1 MKQLTFGNLLKF
13 INELK
18 KEGMPLEEIYK
29 LPIYIGNDD
38 ELNGIHCA
46 WYTNLVDSNDTE
58 NEDNEYIV
66 EMINERRGNIELDGK
81 ALLIS

>member
-1 MKQLTFGNLLKF
+1 MKQLTFGNVLKF

-46 WYTNLVDSNDTE
+46 WYTNIVDSNNTE
-58 NEDNEYIV
+58 DEDNEYIV
-66 EMINERRGNIELDGK
+66 EMINEDRCNIKLEGK

>member
-1 MKQLTFGNLLKF
+1 MKQLTFGNVLKF

-18 KEGMPLEEIYK
+18 KEGIPLEEIYK

-46 WYTNLVDSNDTE
+46 WYTNIVDSNDTE
-58 NEDNEYIV
+58 DEDNEYIV
-66 EMINERRGNIELDGK
+66 EMINEDRCNIKLEGK

>member
-18 KEGMPLEEIYK
+18 KQGMSMAEITR

-46 WYTNLVDSNDTE
+46 WFTNLVDSNDTE
-58 NEDNEYIV
+58 DEDNEYFV
-66 EMINERRGNIELDGK
+66 EMINERRGNIELKGK

>member
-1 MKQLTFGNLLKF
+1 MKQLTFGNVLKF

-18 KEGMPLEEIYK
+18 NEGMPLEEIYK

-46 WYTNLVDSNDTE
+46 WYTNIVDSNDTE
-58 NEDNEYIV
+58 DEDNEYLV
-66 EMINERRGNIELDGK
+66 EMINERRCNIKLEGK
-81 ALLIS
+81 AILIS